1 MTGTATLPRSFDTP
15 LPIDAV
21 LDELAR
27 TLAGHNA
34 AVLVAPPGAGK
45 TTRVPLALLD
55 APWARDKKIIVL
67 EPRRIA
73 ARASAE
79 RMARTLGERVGETVG
94 YRVRFGSKVSRATR
108 IEVVTEGIFSRQIL
122 DDPELAGVAAVLFDE
137 FHERSLDADLGL
149 ALARDAQTG
158 LREDLRILVMSATLD
173 GARVAKLLG
182 EAPVIASEGRAFP
195 VETRYLG
202 RKADAPLERQM
213 ADAIAMALRADP
225 GSVLAFLPGAAEIRR
240 TQNFLG
246 ERVHDA
252 SVEIVPLFG
261 ALDAA
266 VQDRA
271 IAPAPKGHRKVVL
284 ATSIAETSL
293 TIEGVRIVVDSGVAR
308 VPRYEPDIGLT
319 RLETVRASRAAVD
332 QRRGRAGRT
341 EAGVC
346 YRLWDEPQTAS
357 LMAYTQPEI
366 LSADLSSLLLDVA
379 QWGVSDPATLAF
391 LDSPPAPALKEAR
404 NLLRELG
411 ALDGDGRIT
420 AEGKSLRSLALPP
433 RLARMIVDSHRLG
446 AGEEAAEIAAVL
458 TERGLGG
465 DSVDLDIRLD
475 QFRRDRSQRASSARS
490 LAQRWASQVAASEG
504 RLPPPS
510 PLAGEGRGGG
520 ATTAVSRGAT
530 PTPDPSPQGG
540 GGSKD
545 APWSKKER
553 PTQGNE
559 VLTSTGVML
568 AFAFPDRVARNRGNG
583 SFVLANGRGA
593 AVDQASALARAPY
606 IAVAELT
613 GTAAQGRILLAAP
626 ITPAEIERHFA
637 DQIETADEISFDRG
651 AMALRARRKKTLHAI
666 TLSEAPIALSP
677 SVETARVLADGLVA
691 SGHDKLPWSKPL
703 KQWRDRVMFLR
714 AAEGEAPQNLWPD
727 LSDDA
732 LAAQREAWLV
742 PALYDKTSL
751 KDFSPGDLSDALM
764 ALLPW
769 ELRARLEREAPTHFE
784 APTGTQLAIDYE
796 AEQGPTIAVRLQE
809 LFGLNTHPSIAKGA
823 VPLVLEL
830 LSPAHRPVQVTRD
843 LPGFW
848 RGSYAAVRSDLRG
861 RYPRHPWPEDPA
873 SAMPTRRVKPRGT

>member
-1 MTGTATLPRSFDTP
+1 MLTRSFDTP

-21 LDELAR
+21 LDDLAR
-27 TLAGHNA
+27 ALAENNA

-55 APWARDKKIIVL
+55 QPWMENKKIIVL

-79 RMARTLGERVGETVG
+79 RMARTLGERVGDTVG
-94 YRVRFGSKVSRATR
+94 YRVRFGSKVSRLTR

-122 DDPELAGVAAVLFDE
+122 DDPELTGVAAVLFDE
-137 FHERSLDADLGL
+137 FHERALDADLGL

-173 GARVAKLLG
+173 GARIAKLLG
-182 EAPVIASEGRAFP
+182 DAPVIASEGRAYP
-195 VETRYLG
+195 VETHYLG
-202 RKADAPLERQM
+202 RKPDVPLERQM

-240 TQNFLG
+240 TQNFLS
-246 ERVHDA
+246 ERIHDA
-252 SVEIVPLFG
+252 GIEIVPLFG

-271 IAPAPKGHRKVVL
+271 IAPAPKGKRKVVL

-341 EAGVC
+341 EPGVC

-357 LMAYTQPEI
+357 LAAYTQPEI
-366 LSADLSSLLLDVA
+366 LSADLSSLVLDLA
-379 QWGVSDPATLAF
+379 QWGVSDPAALAF
-391 LDSPPAPALKEAR
+391 LDSPPAPALNEAR
-404 NLLRELG
+404 SLLRELG
-411 ALDGDGRIT
+411 ALDADGRIT
-420 AEGKSLRSLALPP
+420 AEGNSLRALALPP

-446 AGEEAAEIAAVL
+446 AGLEAATIAAVL

-465 DSVDLDIRLD
+465 DSVDLDARLE
-475 QFRRDRSQRASSARS
+475 QFRGDRSQRATSARS

-504 RLPPPS
+504 AASTAGALSSPS

-520 ATTAVSRGAT
+520 STGEASDVAT

-540 GGSKD
+540 G
-545 APWSKKER
+545 E
-553 PTQGNE
+553 PT
-559 VLTSTGVML
+559 TGVML

-583 SFVLANGRGA
+583 TFVLANGRGA
-593 AVDQASALARAPY
+593 AVDQALALARAPT

-613 GTAAQGRILLAAP
+613 GTAASGRILLAAP
-626 ITPAEIERHFA
+626 ITQSELELRFA
-637 DQIETADEISFDRG
+637 SQIESADEITFDRN
-651 AMALRARRKKTLHAI
+651 AMALRARRKRTLHAI
-666 TLSEAPIALSP
+666 TLSEAPLTLTP
-677 SVETARVLADGLVA
+677 SAETARVLADGLIA
-691 SGHDKLPWSKPL
+691 AGLDRLPWPKPL
-703 KQWRDRVMFLR
+703 QQWRGRVMFLR
-714 AAEGEAPQNLWPD
+714 KAEGEPWPD
-727 LSDDA
+727 LSDQA

-742 PALYDKTSL
+742 PALSDKTSL
-751 KDFSPGDLSDALM
+751 KDISAGDLSDALM

-784 APTGTQLAIDYE
+784 APTGTKLPIDYE
-796 AEQGPTIAVRLQE
+796 AEPGPTIAVRLQE
-809 LFGLNTHPSIAKGA
+809 LFGLNTHPSVAKGG

-848 RGSYAAVRSDLRG
+848 RGSYAAVRSDMRG

>member
-1 MTGTATLPRSFDTP
+1 MTSGETLARSFDTP

-21 LDELAR
+21 LDELSR
-27 TLAGHNA
+27 TLESGNA

-55 APWARDKKIIVL
+55 APWVKGKKIIML

-73 ARASAE
+73 ARASAD
-79 RMARTLGERVGETVG
+79 RMAKTLGERTGETVG
-94 YRVRFGSKVSRATR
+94 YRVRFGSKISRATR
-108 IEVVTEGIFSRQIL
+108 IEVVTEGIFARQIL
-122 DDPELAGVAAVLFDE
+122 DDPELNGVAAVLFDE

-173 GARVAKLLG
+173 GARVARLLG
-182 EAPVIASEGRAFP
+182 DAPVVASEGRAFP

-213 ADAIAMALRADP
+213 ADAIASALRADP

-246 ERVHDA
+246 ERINDA
-252 SVEIVPLFG
+252 GIEIVPLFG
-261 ALDAA
+261 ALDAS

-271 IAPAPKGHRKVVL
+271 IQPAPKGCRKVVL

-293 TIEGVRIVVDSGVAR
+293 TIEGVRIVVDSGLAR

-341 EAGVC
+341 EPGIC

-357 LMAYTQPEI
+357 LPAYTQPEI
-366 LSADLSSLLLDVA
+366 LSADLSSLLLDCA

-404 NLLRELG
+404 SLLRELG
-411 ALDGDGRIT
+411 ALDADGRIT
-420 AEGKSLRSLALPP
+420 DEGKRLRALALPP
-433 RLARMIVDSHRLG
+433 RLSRMIVDSQAFG
-446 AGEEAAEIAAVL
+446 AGEAAADIAAVL

-465 DSVDLDIRLD
+465 DSADLDARLD
-475 QFRRDRSQRASSARS
+475 QFRRDRSQRASSARD
-490 LAQRWASQVAASEG
+490 LARRWAAQVASNESKGNNARNTASD
-504 RLPPPS
+504 L
-510 PLAGEGRGGG
+510 
-520 ATTAVSRGAT
+520 
-530 PTPDPSPQGG
+530 
-540 GGSKD
+540 
-545 APWSKKER
+545 
-553 PTQGNE
+553 
-559 VLTSTGVML
+559 STGLML

-593 AVDQASALARAPY
+593 GVEQTSALARAPY
-606 IAVAELT
+606 IAVGELT
-613 GTAAQGRILLAAP
+613 GTAASGRILLAAP
-626 ITPAEIERHFA
+626 ISQTEIEAHFA
-637 DQIETADEISFDRG
+637 DHIEIADEISFDRG
-651 AMALRARRKKTLHAI
+651 AMALRARRKRTLHAI
-666 TLSEAPIALSP
+666 TLSEAPLALSP
-677 SVETARVLADGLVA
+677 SLETAKIFADGLA
-691 SGHDKLPWSKPL
+691 AAGLDRLPWSKAA

-714 AAEGEAPQNLWPD
+714 KAEGEGWPD

-732 LAAQREAWLV
+732 LAARREDWLV
-742 PALYDKTSL
+742 PALSDKTSL
-751 KDFSPGDLSDALM
+751 KDLSAGDLSDALM
-764 ALLPW
+764 TLLPW
-769 ELRARLEREAPTHFE
+769 DLRARLEREAPTHFE
-784 APTGTQLAIDYE
+784 APTGTMLAIDYE

-830 LSPAHRPVQVTRD
+830 LSPAQRPVQVTRD

-848 RGSYAAVRSDLRG
+848 RGSYAAVRTDLRG

-873 SAMPTRRVKPRGT
+873 TALPTRRVKPRGT